1 MARAPV
7 SKTGGWGFESPL
19 PCNAR
24 RPDRRRVRTRPP
36 VACEPIRQRRSQTSH
51 QPEERTG
58 VAQFTRE
65 VRAELRKVAWPSR
78 AETANY
84 ATVVVITIIAV
95 TAIVAS
101 LDWIFSNSVLNL
113 FDV

>member
-1 MARAPV
+1 MSMNREQKRMLQRQGEVDAD
-7 SKTGGWGFESPL
+7 G
-19 PCNAR
+19 
-24 RPDRRRVRTRPP
+24 
-36 VACEPIRQRRSQTSH
+36 EPIRQRRSQTSH
-51 QPEERTG
+51 QSEERTG

-84 ATVVVITIIAV
+84 ATVVVITIIAM

>member
-1 MARAPV
+1 M
-7 SKTGGWGFESPL
+7 
-19 PCNAR
+19 
-24 RPDRRRVRTRPP
+24 
-36 VACEPIRQRRSQTSH
+36 
-51 QPEERTG
+51 
-58 VAQFTRE
+58 
-65 VRAELRKVAWPSR
+65 AWPSR

-84 ATVVVITIIAV
+84 ATVVIITIIAV